1 MFGRKNN
8 EDQSLYIKLIII
20 VLAITLTF
28 SAISLIPTSFAHQDG
43 CHSKHSCPSDS
54 GKYTCGD
61 TGNCSKCSDNQYC
74 KAGQYT
80 PSSSTKPSSNPN
92 SSSQNSKC
100 LGTTM
105 CINDKVTKIIDGDT
119 IQVGTYKI
127 RLALTNTPEKNQ
139 PGFKEATEFTKSLCP
154 INSLAIVDQDD
165 KQPYDKYKRMVGKVF
180 CGNKVLNSELLYS
193 NHANILTTY
202 CKTSEFSSEPWAKK
216 FGC

>member
-1 MFGRKNN
+1 
-8 EDQSLYIKLIII
+8 
-20 VLAITLTF
+20 
-28 SAISLIPTSFAHQDG
+28 
-43 CHSKHSCPSDS
+43 
-54 GKYTCGD
+54 
-61 TGNCSKCSDNQYC
+61 
-74 KAGQYT
+74 
-80 PSSSTKPSSNPN
+80 
-92 SSSQNSKC
+92 
-100 LGTTM
+100 M